1 MATSILESL
10 DKLLD
15 KGVVV
20 SNEDNKLCC
29 PTCPIP
35 APPTAPEGSVYV
47 LSSVETAIAFWDA
60 VDGLCHCC
68 THIKAS
74 VQTSLKFSEADNCS
88 DSNIPN
94 PPPTCPD
101 NFQQCVNSLT
111 EGLSSTQLD
120 LILDAGIV
128 EIGAS
133 ESSNLC
139 FVKSFLESALNIDFS
154 VTDANMHEL
163 ILAILNNGI
172 AVYCHNDEMYI
183 GSVQTVLNAIEGTIA
198 PAPVPAP

>member
-10 DKLLD
+10 NKLLE

-29 PTCPIP
+29 PACPIP
-35 APPTAPEGSVYV
+35 APPTALEGSVYV
-47 LSSVETAIAFWDA
+47 LSSVDTAITFWNT
-60 VDGLCHCC
+60 VNGLCHCC

-74 VQTSLKFSEADNCS
+74 VQTSLKFSEADDCS

-163 ILAILNNGI
+163 ILAILKNGI

-183 GSVQTVLNAIEGTIA
+183 GSVKTVLDAIEGTAA